1 VDARKLIIEWMDPRR
16 PELTDL
22 LTRLIAART
31 ENPPGNESAAA
42 AELEAFFK
50 RYGIPFESFAAEPGR
65 VNLIGRIGAGLA
77 AGLPAEAGTGG
88 KTLLLPGHLDTVPA
102 GDGWT
107 LPPFTA
113 TIRGGRMHG
122 RGSSDDK
129 GPTAAIALA
138 GACLKQC
145 FQLNGTVLVAGVADE
160 ELGSALGLEYLLRE
174 RKLAADFA
182 IVPDIAGNM
191 KTIDLAEK
199 GLLFVEIVSHG
210 RQAHG
215 STPEKGVNA
224 LWNLIG
230 LLNRIRDRGVPMAQH
245 ALLSAPTCNLGMM
258 SGGAAPNIVPGR
270 ASAVLDI
277 RFLPGQSAEQMKDWL
292 ASLMRE
298 AEREIQDAR
307 FELHE
312 KSSLPPTETPGD
324 NPLVRVIQDAAREM
338 AGQSPKPSGMSG
350 ATVAKQLIARGI
362 AAVGFA
368 PGDSDQAHQ
377 ADESVDIEELVT
389 FAKVISLV
397 AVRLLGTRS

>member
-1 VDARKLIIEWMDPRR
+1 
-16 PELTDL
+16 L
-22 LTRLIAART
+22 LSRLIAART

-50 RYGIPFESFAAEPGR
+50 RYGIPFESFAAAPGR
-65 VNLIGRIGAGLA
+65 VNLIGRVGS
-77 AGLPAEAGTGG
+77 GG
-88 KTLLLPGHLDTVPA
+88 RTLLLPGHLDTVPA

-122 RGSSDDK
+122 RGASDDK
-129 GPTAAIALA
+129 GPTAALALA

-160 ELGSALGLEYLLRE
+160 EVGSALGLEYLLRE
-174 RKLAADFA
+174 GKLAADFA

-215 STPEKGVNA
+215 STPEKGINA

-230 LLNRIRDRGVPMAQH
+230 LLNRIRERGVPAARH
-245 ALLSAPTCNLGMM
+245 ALLSPPTCNLGMM

-277 RFLPGQSAEQMKDWL
+277 RFLPGQSAGQMKDWL

-298 AEREIQDAR
+298 TEREIKDAR

-338 AGQSPKPSGMSG
+338 TGQSPKPSGMSG

-362 AAVGFA
+362 MAVGFA

-377 ADESVDIEELVT
+377 ADESVEIEELAT
-389 FAKVISLV
+389 FAKVIALV
-397 AVRLLGTRS
+397 AVRLLGTR

>member
-1 VDARKLIIEWMDPRR
+1 MDARKIIVEWTDPRR
-16 PELTDL
+16 QELVDL
-22 LTRLIAART
+22 LSRLIAART

-42 AELEAFFK
+42 AELETFFQ
-50 RYGIPFESFAAEPGR
+50 RHGIPFESFSAEPGR
-65 VNLIGRIGAGLA
+65 VNLIGRVGS
-77 AGLPAEAGTGG
+77 GG

-107 LPPFTA
+107 LPPFAA
-113 TIRGGRMHG
+113 TIRGGRMCG
-122 RGSSDDK
+122 RGASDDK
-129 GPTAAIALA
+129 GPTAALALA

-174 RKLAADFA
+174 GKLSADFA
-182 IVPDIAGNM
+182 IVPDVAGNM

-215 STPEKGVNA
+215 STPDRGVNA

-245 ALLSAPTCNLGMM
+245 ALLSPPTCNLGMM

-277 RFLPGQSAEQMKDWL
+277 RFLPGQSVEQMKGWL

-298 AEREIQDAR
+298 AEREIKEAR

-324 NPLVRVIQDAAREM
+324 NPLVRVIQEAAREM
-338 AGQSPKPSGMSG
+338 TGQSPRPSGMSG

-362 AAVGFA
+362 MAVGFA

-377 ADESVDIEELVT
+377 ADESVEIEELVT
-389 FAKVISLV
+389 FAKVIALV
-397 AVRLLGTRS
+397 AVRLLGTR